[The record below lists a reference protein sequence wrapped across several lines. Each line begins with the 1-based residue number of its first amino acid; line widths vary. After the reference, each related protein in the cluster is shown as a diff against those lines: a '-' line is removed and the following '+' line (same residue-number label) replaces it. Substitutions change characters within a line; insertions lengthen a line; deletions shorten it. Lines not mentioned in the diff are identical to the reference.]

1 MSETINEP
9 TVQVF
14 ESEQFGSIRTLMID
28 NEVWFVGKDV
38 AEALGYTKARNAIL
52 SHVDDEDKIPALIQ
66 GGCSTGTQKTTIINE
81 SGLYSLILSSR
92 LPSAKGFKRWV
103 TSEVLPSIRRYGA
116 YLTDETLSKVTGNTE
131 EAERL
136 FRELKEEK
144 LRVKKLREECGSLE
158 DMITVLRQS
167 NELLSTSNVLLEK
180 RIEVLEPKANYYD
193 SVIQDTTL
201 IPVTLIAKDYGMTAT
216 KLNSLLY
223 GFGIQYPRSH
233 TWALYEEYDHFG
245 YTQTIVEN
253 MKCSTT
259 GRKYVCMY
267 WTHKGRKFLYDLLK
281 KYNIL
286 PVSEHH
292 EEENN

>member
-1 MSETINEP
+1 MSETRNEP

-14 ESEQFGSIRTLMID
+14 ESEQFGSIRTLIID

-38 AEALGYTKARNAIL
+38 AEALGYAKARNAL
-52 SHVDDEDKIPALIQ
+52 SNYVDKDDALKQGVIDSKGRIQ
-66 GGCSTGTQKTTIINE
+66 CMTIINE
-81 SGLYSLILSSR
+81 SGLYSLILSSK

-116 YLTDETLSKVTGNTE
+116 YLTDETLSRVTGNTE

-167 NELLSTSNVLLEK
+167 NELLSTSSVLLEK

-253 MKCSTT
+253 IKCSTT

-281 KYNIL
+281 KHNIL